1 MCHMIHCHRSIRGTL
16 SRKYY
21 RKELAM
27 GTIITTLGGLVQDVW
42 TEAANWAPVLAAA
55 GFAVVGYAVSGLF
68 RIIGARRRR
77 GRR

>member
-1 MCHMIHCHRSIRGTL
+1 
-16 SRKYY
+16 
-21 RKELAM
+21 M

-42 TEAANWAPVLAAA
+42 TAAANWAPVLAAA

>member
-1 MCHMIHCHRSIRGTL
+1 
-16 SRKYY
+16 
-21 RKELAM
+21 M